1 MRKIN
6 QDDPSKTEWIEVD
19 AYPITYK
26 YEDDES
32 GKEYGSYIGV
42 CKGTWHDAIE
52 DSYIDHKCYY
62 FMDNDE
68 FEKTKVGDI
77 IGEVILTSIS
87 RESEMSQTI
96 IYNPKEFTENGQK
109 LQGR

>member
-1 MRKIN
+1 
-6 QDDPSKTEWIEVD
+6 
-19 AYPITYK
+19 
-26 YEDDES
+26 
-32 GKEYGSYIGV
+32 
-42 CKGTWHDAIE
+42 
-52 DSYIDHKCYY
+52 
-62 FMDNDE
+62 MDNDE

-109 LQGR
+109 IQGR